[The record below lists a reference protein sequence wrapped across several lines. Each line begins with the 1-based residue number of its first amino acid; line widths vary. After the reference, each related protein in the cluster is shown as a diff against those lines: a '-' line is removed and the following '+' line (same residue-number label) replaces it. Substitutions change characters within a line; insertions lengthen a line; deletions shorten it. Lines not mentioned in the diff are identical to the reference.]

1 MNEEL
6 VALLQR
12 ERDGEALLSVREAAR
27 ELGVAIETVQ
37 KYCRQGHLPAR
48 RLRGTGPWRIRRRDL
63 QGFAGRHLQGN
74 DGGTSNTD

>member
-1 MNEEL
+1 MMDEEL

-27 ELGVAIETVQ
+27 ELGVIPETIQ
-37 KYCRQGHLPAR
+37 RYCRQGHLPAR

-63 QGFAGRHLQGN
+63 QAFAGRHE
-74 DGGTSNTD
+74 

>member
-27 ELGVAIETVQ
+27 ELGVTIETIQ
-37 KYCRQGHLPAR
+37 RYCRQGHLPAR
-48 RLRGTGPWRIRRRDL
+48 RLRGGTGPWRIKRRDL
-63 QGFAGRHLQGN
+63 EAFAGKAK
-74 DGGTSNTD
+74 